1 LGVLGVGDS
10 VTDDLFEEGP
20 KNTTCLIVN
29 CGRYTL
35 DSTTASKTANRW
47 LCDPFDIVASVFE
60 VTSGTRFPETFA
72 TFPMFLVGKPFRQN
86 LLAIMTFDVQLARLS
101 YWSMNHQHD
110 S

>member
-35 DSTTASKTANRW
+35 DSTTASKTVNRG
-47 LCDPFDIVASVFE
+47 LCDPFNIVAGVFE
-60 VTSGTRFPETFA
+60 VTSGTRFSETFA
-72 TFPMFLVGKPFRQN
+72 TFPMSLVDKPCRYS
-86 LLAIMTFDVQLARLS
+86 LLAIMAFDVQLARLS
-101 YWSMNHQHD
+101 YWSMNHQYD